1 MKQPTALASLIEFAQ
16 GQRDDAL
23 SRFATSLAQAR
34 AVEERLSLL
43 VNYRDEY
50 ASRLGSIICRGVAAD
65 QLRSFRRF
73 LEKLDL
79 AIRQQQQ
86 AASNHSEVLAERKAL
101 WTSKETR
108 LKGYARLK
116 DRRGAA
122 AKQLVHRAEQ
132 RQTDEHA
139 SRIAAARAGD
149 DS

>member
-1 MKQPTALASLIEFAQ
+1 MKHPTALESLIEFAQ

-43 VNYRDEY
+43 VDYRNEY
-50 ASRLGSIICRGVAAD
+50 AARLGNIICRGVAAD
-65 QLRSFRRF
+65 QLRSFRLF

-79 AIRQQQQ
+79 AICQQQQ
-86 AASNHSEVLAERKAL
+86 AASNHSEMLAERRAL

-122 AKQLVHRAEQ
+122 AKQLLHRAEQ

-139 SRIAAARAGD
+139 SRIAAARTGD